1 MAVKRKPKFLLKFI
15 IFIFILLLLAGASLL
30 TWNYMLSPVDKTSKA
45 DIEVVIPSGS
55 GVDKIASILEEKHL
69 IRNKYVFKIYMKLNS
84 KGTLKASTYNLKKS
98 MSVEE
103 IANILEKGNNYNPD
117 SIKITFKEGS
127 RITDYI
133 LLIAQETNHTPEE
146 VRDVMVDKEYIESLV
161 NKYWFLTEEIL
172 NPDIYYPLEGYLFP
186 DTYYF
191 VNKDVEIEKIIE
203 TMLDQMED
211 NLKDYKNKIG
221 QNIHKYVTMASI
233 VELEGKREEDR
244 KMIVGVFNNR
254 LAKGMNLGSDVTT
267 YYALQYPMTS
277 DLTQAQFA
285 TDNPYNTRADNMAGK
300 LPVGP
305 ICNPSIMSIDASIN
319 PTAND
324 YYYFVAD
331 KNAKIYYTKTLQ
343 EHNAKVEELK
353 KNGDWIW

>member
-1 MAVKRKPKFLLKFI
+1 MALF
-15 IFIFILLLLAGASLL
+15 S
-30 TWNYMLSPVDKTSKA
+30 ML
-45 DIEVVIPSGS
+45 
-55 GVDKIASILEEKHL
+55 
-69 IRNKYVFKIYMKLNS
+69 R
-84 KGTLKASTYNLKKS
+84 
-98 MSVEE
+98 
-103 IANILEKGNNYNPD
+103 
-117 SIKITFKEGS
+117 
-127 RITDYI
+127 
-133 LLIAQETNHTPEE
+133 
-146 VRDVMVDKEYIESLV
+146 LV
-161 NKYWFLTEEIL
+161 
-172 NPDIYYPLEGYLFP
+172 G
-186 DTYYF
+186 
-191 VNKDVEIEKIIE
+191 
-203 TMLDQMED
+203 
-211 NLKDYKNKIG
+211 G
-221 QNIHKYVTMASI
+221 ASI

>member
-15 IFIFILLLLAGASLL
+15 IFICILLLIGLGLL
-30 TWNYMLSPVDKTSKA
+30 MTWNYLLSPVDKSSKA

-55 GVDKIASILEEKHL
+55 GVDKIASILEEKNL
-69 IRNKYVFKIYMKLNS
+69 IRTKYVFKIYIKLYS
-84 KGTLKASTYNLKKS
+84 KGTLKASTYSLKKS
-98 MSVEE
+98 MSVAE
-103 IANILEKGNNYNPD
+103 IAKVLEKGNNYNPD
-117 SIKITFKEGS
+117 SIKITFKEGTK
-127 RITDYI
+127 ITDYI

-146 VRDVMVDKEYIESLV
+146 VRDVMLDKDYIESLV
-161 NKYWFLTEEIL
+161 DDYWFLTEEIL

-191 VNKDVEIEKIIE
+191 ENKDVEIKEIIK
-203 TMLDQMED
+203 TMLNQMED

-221 QNIHKYVTMASI
+221 QNIHKYITMASI
-233 VELEGKREEDR
+233 VELEGKKEEDR

-285 TDNPYNTRADNMAGK
+285 TDNPYNTRATSMAGK

-305 ICNPSIMSIDASIN
+305 ICNPSITSITASIE
-319 PTAND
+319 PTDND

-331 KNAKIYYTKTLQ
+331 KNAKIYYTKTLD
-343 EHNAKVEELK
+343 EHNAKVAELK

>member
-15 IFIFILLLLAGASLL
+15 IFVFALVIIGLGLLG
-30 TWNYMLSPVDKTSKA
+30 TWNFMLSPVDKNSKA
-45 DIEVVIPSGS
+45 EIEVVIPTGS

-69 IRNKYVFKIYMKLNS
+69 IRTKYVFKIYIKLNS
-84 KGTLKASTYNLKKS
+84 KGTLKASTYNLKQS

-117 SIKITFKEGS
+117 SIKITFKEGTK
-127 RITDYI
+127 ITDYI

-146 VRDVMVDKEYIESLV
+146 VREVMLDKEYIESLV
-161 NKYWFLTEEIL
+161 NEYWFLTEEVL

-191 VNKDVEIEKIIE
+191 TNKDVEIKTIIE

-211 NLKDYKNKIG
+211 KLKENKNKIG
-221 QNIHKYVTMASI
+221 QNIHKYITMASI
-233 VELEGKREEDR
+233 VELEGKKEEDR

-285 TDNPYNTRADNMAGK
+285 TDNPYNTRAASMAGK

-305 ICNPSIMSIDASIN
+305 ICNPSIASIKASID
-319 PTAND
+319 PTEND